1 MLAKSRCEPQ
11 PERDPVATAPPT
23 DKTISILVFQ
33 KKKVFQRFFYDLK
46 NDTQRH
52 YVIDEWTRQQ
62 GWQGQAVGRGEGE
75 GNGHWHLFTVF
86 DNCSLASFCW
96 ATIWLKGYA
105 TLIVPFCGQSQ
116 QDRATICLP
125 FSLSNS
131 LSLCLCLQGS
141 HSSPSIIFHVVV
153 LAWLALIA
161 SRDLPLPS
169 LPSALSL
176 FICVDAQKG

>member
-1 MLAKSRCEPQ
+1 MSHSPKGIQSRQ
-11 PERDPVATAPPT
+11 HHQLT
-23 DKTISILVFQ
+23 KQFQ
-33 KKKVFQRFFYDLK
+33 FWFSKKKSISTFFLRFEKWYETSLCYRWMDK
-46 NDTQRH
+46 AAGMAGAG
-52 YVIDEWTRQQ
+52 RQ
-62 GWQGQAVGRGEGE
+62 GEGE

-125 FSLSNS
+125 FSLSHS
-131 LSLCLCLQGS
+131 FSLCLCLQGS

-161 SRDLPLPS
+161 SRDLPPPS
-169 LPSALSL
+169 LLPALSL